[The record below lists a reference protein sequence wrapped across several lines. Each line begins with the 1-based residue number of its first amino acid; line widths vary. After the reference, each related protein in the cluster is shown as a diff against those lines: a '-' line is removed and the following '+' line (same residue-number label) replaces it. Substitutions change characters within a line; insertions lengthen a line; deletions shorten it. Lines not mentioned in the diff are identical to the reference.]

1 MTIPPLRR
9 RRLARTLAQLREDA
23 GTTVSDAATAAGFSQ
38 SKLSR
43 IEAAGLAISGDDTHS
58 LCGVLDV
65 GEDLT
70 NALVT
75 LARQAKR
82 RDWWTA
88 YPRSVIGRR
97 TDLLELEADATLTH
111 SFTLDMIP
119 GLLQTERY
127 ARALMR
133 TGMPRE
139 SEDSIDQ
146 RVAMR
151 MQRQQRI
158 NDGTLEYWAIIDE
171 PALHR
176 PLGGDSVIAE
186 QIEHL
191 CEVATKRH
199 VSVQILPYESTG
211 HAGHG
216 APFSVF
222 ELPDGYRCVA
232 IDNLYG
238 GIYIENEWEVREY
251 QDAWSRIAAAALSF
265 DQTAERLAAIA
276 SEHRRRT
283 GESRPRP
290 LRVAKEHGKQQQ

>member
-1 MTIPPLRR
+1 MLLLPRVE
-9 RRLARTLAQLREDA
+9 RLAAQRDHSLVAVPFTVTGREVCLATLP
-23 GTTVSDAATAAGFSQ
+23 AAGFSQ

-58 LCGVLDV
+58 LCGVLGV

-70 NALVT
+70 DALVT
-75 LARQAKR
+75 LALQAQR
-82 RDWWTA
+82 RDWWAA

-97 TDLLELEADATLTH
+97 TDLLELEADATFTH
-111 SFTLDMIP
+111 SFTLDMVP
-119 GLLQTERY
+119 GLLQTEGY

-139 SEDSIDQ
+139 SDDSIEQ

-176 PLGGDSVIAE
+176 PLGGDAVISE

-191 CEVATKRH
+191 CEIATRRH

-251 QDAWSRIAAAALSF
+251 QDAW
-265 DQTAERLAAIA
+265 
-276 SEHRRRT
+276 
-283 GESRPRP
+283 
-290 LRVAKEHGKQQQ
+290 